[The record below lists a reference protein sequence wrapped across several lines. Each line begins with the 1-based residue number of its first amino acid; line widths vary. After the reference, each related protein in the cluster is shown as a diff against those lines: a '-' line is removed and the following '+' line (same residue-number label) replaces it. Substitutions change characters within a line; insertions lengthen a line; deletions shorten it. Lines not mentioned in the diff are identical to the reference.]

1 LNYYVVLGIA
11 EDADEETIGAPFERW
26 RGATTRMLALA
37 PRLLISSALA
47 KHLRRSPIPN
57 AVAGTSGNCETLV
70 PDRSWFDR

>member
-1 LNYYVVLGIA
+1 
-11 EDADEETIGAPFERW
+11 
-26 RGATTRMLALA
+26 MLALA
-37 PRLLISSALA
+37 PHLLNSSALA